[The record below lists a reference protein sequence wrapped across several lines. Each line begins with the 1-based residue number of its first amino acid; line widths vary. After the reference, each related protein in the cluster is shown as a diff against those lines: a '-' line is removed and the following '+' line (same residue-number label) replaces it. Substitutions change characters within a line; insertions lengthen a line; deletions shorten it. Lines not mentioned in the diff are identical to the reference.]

1 LLEAAGG
8 LRKVADREALAVELQ
23 RLFASADCAQQQGA
37 AAKQVVDNNRGAL
50 QRLLAVIKQALLE
63 CETV

>member
-1 LLEAAGG
+1 
-8 LRKVADREALAVELQ
+8 LQ

-63 CETV
+63 RETV